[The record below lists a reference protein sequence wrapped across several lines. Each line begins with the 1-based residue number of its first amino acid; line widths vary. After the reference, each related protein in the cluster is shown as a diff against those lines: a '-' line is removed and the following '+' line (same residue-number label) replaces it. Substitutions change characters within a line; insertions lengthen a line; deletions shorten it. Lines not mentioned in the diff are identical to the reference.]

1 MHLCPELSHDAQQ
14 RDRTVRKA
22 PRASAVL
29 ETSCFGLEIREEMPS
44 SCQKRG
50 LEIRRYEDEK
60 AYHSHKKV
68 AYS

>member
-1 MHLCPELSHDAQQ
+1 MHLCPESSHDAQQ

-29 ETSCFGLEIREEMPS
+29 ETSCFGLEIREEGIT
-44 SCQKRG
+44 CQIRG
-50 LEIRRYEDEK
+50 LEIRTYEDEK